1 MLVHIFLLEKGFFEL
16 ATDLSQILCEG
27 ILPGVCNNATEVF
40 TFFHRNFRLLL
51 L

>member
-16 ATDLSQILCEG
+16 ATDLSQFLCV
-27 ILPGVCNNATEVF
+27 PGDCSNGTAVF
-40 TFFHRNFRLLL
+40 TFLQGNFRLLL